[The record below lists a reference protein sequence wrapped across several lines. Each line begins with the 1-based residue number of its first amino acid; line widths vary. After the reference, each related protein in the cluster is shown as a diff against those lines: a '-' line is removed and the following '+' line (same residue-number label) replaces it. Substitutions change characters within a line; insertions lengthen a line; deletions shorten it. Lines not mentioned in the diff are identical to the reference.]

1 MFLLYSKPLRLGVA
15 FTVDGTQYSSNWLRS
30 STAEQRASIGITEI
44 PDPFR
49 ADDRFYYVTEQDEA
63 PYIINTPKL
72 LEDREEVDEEG
83 NPVYVK
89 VLDNSDPEN
98 PVMVDSDERLVTKGL
113 KSNWIAQ
120 VKTTAGTM
128 LAATD
133 WMVIRKAERDVPI
146 DADVVTKRAAILA
159 EANRLENAI
168 AACTTVEELI
178 AVVSA
183 QNWE

>member
-1 MFLLYSKPLRLGVA
+1 MYKVNNKPLQLNRA
-15 FTVDGTQYSSNWLRS
+15 FTLGDIQYPANWLRR
-30 STAEQRASIGITEI
+30 STSDARAALGITWEAEAT
-44 PDPFR
+44 R
-49 ADDRFYYVTEQDEA
+49 ADDRFYWSGD
-63 PYIINTPKL
+63 INNPKA
-72 LEDREEVDEEG
+72 LEDREEVDQDG
-83 NPVYVK
+83 NPMYVK
-89 VLDNSDPEN
+89 VLDNSDPAN
-98 PVMVDSDERLVTKGL
+98 PVMVDSDERLVAKGL

-120 VKTTAGTM
+120 VKATAGGL
-128 LAATD
+128 LAGTD

-178 AVVSA
+178 AVVTA

>member
-1 MFLLYSKPLRLGVA
+1 MYKVNNKPLPLNRA
-15 FTVDGTQYSSNWLRS
+15 FTLGDIQYPANWLRR
-30 STAEQRASIGITEI
+30 STAIARLALGITWETE
-44 PDPFR
+44 PAR
-49 ADDRFYYVTEQDEA
+49 ADDRFYWNGDIT
-63 PYIINTPKL
+63 NPKA
-72 LEDREEVDEEG
+72 LEDREEVDQDG
-83 NPVYVK
+83 NPMYVK
-89 VLDNSDPEN
+89 VLDNSDPAN
-98 PVMVDSDERLVTKGL
+98 PVMVDSDERLVAKGL

-120 VKTTAGTM
+120 VKATAGGL
-128 LAATD
+128 LAGTD

-178 AVVSA
+178 AVVTA